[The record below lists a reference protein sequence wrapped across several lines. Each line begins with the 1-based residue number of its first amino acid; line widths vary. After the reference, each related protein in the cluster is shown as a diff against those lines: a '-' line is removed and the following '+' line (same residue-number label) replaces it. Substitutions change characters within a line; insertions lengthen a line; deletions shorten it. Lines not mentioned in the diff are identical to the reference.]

1 MPSGKNVRIKTQPT
15 AEIFPVKLSRTS
27 RIQVGREQITEY
39 RIQNTEGYFL
49 IDCWSAAFYSFLL
62 SFKRKRFCTSPHPRP
77 RIVFLE
83 KKLPRWTAFFAG
95 SSAEHSA
102 ICYLLS
108 VFCNL
113 SSVICNLFLQKTV
126 DTHQIFVHNALV
138 CFLSS
143 ENTHGRPSRYHRWQR
158 PRQKRPGN
166 PCAARAGPR
175 SRLWRQH
182 YYAPR
187 KGQRPRTW
195 WARAVGRAH
204 SCFKR

>member
-1 MPSGKNVRIKTQPT
+1 MLLSRTHLNGTVRICLPSHKNVRSILQS
-15 AEIFPVKLSRTS
+15 V
-27 RIQVGREQITEY
+27 
-39 RIQNTEGYFL
+39 
-49 IDCWSAAFYSFLL
+49 
-62 SFKRKRFCTSPHPRP
+62 
-77 RIVFLE
+77 
-83 KKLPRWTAFFAG
+83 
-95 SSAEHSA
+95 
-102 ICYLLS
+102 ICY
-108 VFCNL
+108 L

-187 KGQRPRTW
+187 KSQRPRTW
-195 WARAVGRAH
+195 WARAVRGAH
-204 SCFKR
+204 SCFKRQNHLPQDRKVQQGGLRSRQRWQKNPHRQGERRAAQDGV